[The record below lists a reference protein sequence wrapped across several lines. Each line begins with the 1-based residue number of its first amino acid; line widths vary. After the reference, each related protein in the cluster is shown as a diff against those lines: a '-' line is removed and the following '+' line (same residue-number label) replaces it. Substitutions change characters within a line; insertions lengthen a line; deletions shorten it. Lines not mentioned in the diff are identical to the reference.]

1 MGSQRKT
8 TVTVHSSGSAPSASY
23 KKAHAPIDTSLF
35 LEDILEEG
43 EKLVAHPGT
52 SQYSIGGVST
62 CGLASLNFARLLF
75 DKEREGVCGAALL
88 EDIGLVQSVEDTVS
102 ISSQWPN
109 DLHLEVE
116 NIASAPIF
124 DRSMKMVR
132 CIYGKPTF
140 RRFHEM
146 LRYLES
152 ASRNTCVAVITR
164 PPEIIT
170 CAKIPTPDENIFVIF
185 DTHPRPAHPD
195 GSGITYLSTI
205 KKTAQRL
212 SEILSLDKD
221 LLSESDLQ
229 WQVQLLANFSA
240 HIFVPNDK
248 WDTDR
253 DNLTQA
259 LLGSSLTILA
269 LQAQLSDLTSSVREA
284 TQATKRL
291 EKENVGLQETVERLR
306 ERLRTETRRPP
317 PQATQRPEPRR
328 TAGWLWSPWQPWQP
342 QEASTSTASTNK
354 VVQEQDY
361 GQSLEYAFSLQ
372 REFDGENRR
381 LERERLAL
389 HATAQAV
396 FDCSICFDT
405 FPMDDAARVPEC
417 KHLSCRDCL
426 RQHVLTTLHDH
437 RFPVFCPLCTDGN
450 TKSVL
455 SQSLIHDIGMSEKD
469 YHIWEELQLSAFSIL
484 MHCRQCQSSTFVDRT
499 EYQESKIITC
509 PLPGCSHTWCK
520 SCSQTIDTVPGA
532 PEHSCDGTSELDHLM
547 KERGWKYCPGCRT
560 PVQKDGGCHH
570 MTCTSPGCNSHFCY
584 VCGNMIVQSA
594 LQDEIRNAIGE
605 HYRNCML
612 FDVPA
617 E

>member
-1 MGSQRKT
+1 MAART
-8 TVTVHSSGSAPSASY
+8 TAVTAYSSGSAPSLY
-23 KKAHAPIDTSLF
+23 KKAHTPPDTSLF

-75 DKEREGVCGAALL
+75 DKEREGVSGGALL

-102 ISSQWPN
+102 ISAQWPN
-109 DLHLEVE
+109 ELHLEVE

-132 CIYGKPTF
+132 CIYGKPTY
-140 RRFHEM
+140 RRFLEM

-170 CAKIPTPDENIFVIF
+170 CAKIPTPDQNIFVIF
-185 DTHPRPAHPD
+185 DTHPRPEHPD

-212 SEILSLDKD
+212 SEILSLDKE
-221 LLSESDLQ
+221 LLAESDLQ

-248 WDTDR
+248 WDTDH

-284 TQATKRL
+284 KQASSRL

-306 ERLRTETRRPP
+306 ERLQTEARRPP
-317 PQATQRPEPRR
+317 PPPQAPKRSDSGR
-328 TAGWLWSPWQPWQP
+328 AGWFWSPWQSQQP
-342 QEASTSTASTNK
+342 RSSNASTSGAVK
-354 VVQEQDY
+354 PEEQDY
-361 GQSLEYAFSLQ
+361 GKNASLEYAFNLQ
-372 REFDGENRR
+372 REFDEENRR
-381 LERERLAL
+381 LEGERLAL

-396 FDCSICFDT
+396 FDCRICLDT
-405 FPMDDAARVPEC
+405 LPMDDAARVPEC
-417 KHLSCRDCL
+417 RHLTCRDCL
-426 RQHVLTTLHDH
+426 REHVLTTLHDH
-437 RFPVFCPLCTDGN
+437 RFPVCCPLCTDGN
-450 TKSVL
+450 RRSVL
-455 SQSLIHDIGMSEKD
+455 SQSLIHDIGMSEQD
-469 YHIWEELQLSAFSIL
+469 YHIWEELQLSAYSIL
-484 MHCRQCQSSTFVDRT
+484 MHCRHCQNGTFVDRT

-509 PLPGCSHTWCK
+509 PLPGCSYTWCK
-520 SCSQTIDTVPGA
+520 SCSQAIDTAPGA

-560 PVQKDGGCHH
+560 PVQKDGGCNH

-594 LQDEIRNAIGE
+594 MQDEIRNAIGE
-605 HYRNCML
+605 HYRNCVL
-612 FDVPA
+612 FEVPP

>member
-1 MGSQRKT
+1 MGSQRT
-8 TVTVHSSGSAPSASY
+8 TTRTTAVTVHSSGSAPSALY
-23 KKAHAPIDTSLF
+23 KKARPPIDTNFF

-75 DKEREGVCGAALL
+75 DKEHEGVSGAELL
-88 EDIGLVQSVEDTVS
+88 EDIGSVQSVEDTVS

-140 RRFHEM
+140 RRFLEM

-170 CAKIPTPDENIFVIF
+170 CAKIPTPDQNIFVIF
-185 DTHPRPAHPD
+185 DTHPRPEHPD
-195 GSGITYLSTI
+195 GSGITYLSTS

-221 LLSESDLQ
+221 LLAESDLQ

-248 WDTDR
+248 WDTDH
-253 DNLTQA
+253 DNLTQT

-284 TQATKRL
+284 KQATSRL

-317 PQATQRPEPRR
+317 PQTTQRPNPGR
-328 TAGWLWSPWQPWQP
+328 TGWPWPPWQLQ
-342 QEASTSTASTNK
+342 QASTNNASTSKAAR
-354 VVQEQDY
+354 EQDDSK
-361 GQSLEYAFSLQ
+361 SLEFAFSIQ
-372 REFDGENRR
+372 REYDEENRR

-396 FDCSICFDT
+396 FDCSICLDT

-417 KHLSCRDCL
+417 RHVTCRDCL

-437 RFPVFCPLCTDGN
+437 RFPVFCPLCTDG
-450 TKSVL
+450 KRRSVL
-455 SQSLIHDIGMSEKD
+455 SQSLIHDIGMSEQD

-484 MHCRQCQSSTFVDRT
+484 MHCRQCQNGTFVDRT

-509 PLPGCSHTWCK
+509 PLPGCSYTWCK
-520 SCSQTIDTVPGA
+520 SCSQAVDTAPGA
-532 PEHSCDGTSELDHLM
+532 PEHSCDGTSELNHLM
-547 KERGWKYCPGCRT
+547 KERGWHYCPGCKT
-560 PVQKDGGCHH
+560 PVQKDGGCNH

-594 LQDEIRNAIGE
+594 LRDEISNAISE
-605 HYRNCML
+605 HYRNCTL
-612 FDVPA
+612 FEVPP